1 MTTPLP
7 LSWQALKTVP
17 YFTRTATNEVQCLT
31 VFTISILGVNYILPD
46 TVTVRGIL
54 QNWCEAPSRSM
65 VEL

>member
-7 LSWQALKTVP
+7 LSWQALKTVS
-17 YFTRTATNEVQCLT
+17 YFTRTVINEVQCLT

-65 VEL
+65 VKL